1 MEARETF
8 RPFDVKRLKANHFN
22 ERNASLSSMI
32 LKSWKTCHLRYCCLI
47 LDIHQRNY
55 DTDI

>member
-1 MEARETF
+1 MEAHGTF
-8 RPFDVKRLKANHFN
+8 RPFDMKRLKANHFD
-22 ERNASLSSMI
+22 ERNASRSSMN
-32 LKSWKTCHLRYCCLI
+32 LKSWKTCHFRYCCCI